1 VSNEFFDRLASS
13 NRLPSPPG
21 VAMRVL
27 ELCRSD
33 EVSIVDVVDAIGA
46 DPALASKLLKY
57 VNSPLAG
64 SAREITSLKQA
75 VTLVGLRTVKMIA
88 LSFSLV
94 SREYGRGACDG
105 FEYER
110 FWSKSLASGV
120 TASVLAR
127 ETRAASPDEAF
138 VTGLLT
144 RIGSLAMA
152 CAVPDEYAHAL
163 KHANKTGELLE
174 QVERERFGVSNLRV
188 SAELIRRWQL
198 PEALAEAVDRL
209 DATDCAEPSDP
220 PHLSHV
226 LSLADLVG
234 DVLTDAELRTP
245 QRVERALA
253 AAQRLFGL
261 DAERWAELFDRIAEQ
276 WRSYGEVLQ
285 IATGQTPSFTQIQA
299 EAVQQISELS
309 LAVQLENQ
317 RMKDHN
323 DELLRR
329 ASTDQLTGVGN
340 RAAFDERLRLELER
354 AERTERPVVL
364 LLTDVDHFKWFND
377 TYGHQAGDAVL
388 KAVAEA
394 LARTVRK
401 IDYVARYG
409 GEEFAV
415 IAPECPGQAGAK
427 LAERLRRAVEIVSVE
442 WNGQPLGV
450 TASIG
455 GAVARWPEAPADPDS
470 LINAADQRL
479 YQAKEAGRNR
489 CEFQQMPAPRAS
501 AA

>member
-1 VSNEFFDRLASS
+1 MSNELLDRLVAS

-27 ELCRSD
+27 ELCRAD
-33 EVSIVDVVDAIGA
+33 DVSIVDVVDAIGA

-57 VNSPLAG
+57 VNSPMAG
-64 SAREITSLKQA
+64 GAREITSLKQA
-75 VTLVGLRTVKMIA
+75 VTLVGLRSVKMIA

-94 SREYGRGACDG
+94 SREYGRGACEG
-105 FEYER
+105 FDYDR
-110 FWSKSLASGV
+110 FWSRSLACGV
-120 TASVLAR
+120 AASILAR
-127 ETRAASPDEAF
+127 ETRVHSPDEAF
-138 VTGLLT
+138 VAGLLA

-152 CAVPDEYAHAL
+152 CSLPEEYAPAL
-163 KHANKTGELLE
+163 KEAGGDKPLE
-174 QVERERFGVSNLRV
+174 EIERDRFGEDHTSI
-188 SAELIRRWQL
+188 SAGLIRRWQL
-198 PEALAEAVDRL
+198 PEALAEAVDRFASAGRTEAR
-209 DATDCAEPSDP
+209 DAPNLAQ
-220 PHLSHV
+220 V
-226 LSLADLVG
+226 LSLADMVG
-234 DVLTDAELRTP
+234 EMLADSQRRTP
-245 QRVERALA
+245 HRVDRALNMAQRVFRI
-253 AAQRLFGL
+253 
-261 DAERWAELFDRIAEQ
+261 DAERWSSLFDRIAEQ
-276 WRSYGEVLQ
+276 WGSYGEVLRIQ
-285 IATGQTPSFTQIQA
+285 TGQAPSFTQIQA

-317 RMKDHN
+317 QVKDRN

-340 RAAFDERLRLELER
+340 RSAFDERLRQELER
-354 AERTERPVVL
+354 AERTQRPVVL
-364 LLTDVDHFKWFND
+364 LLIDVDHFKWFND

-388 KAVAEA
+388 KAVADA
-394 LARTVRK
+394 MARTVRK

-427 LAERLRRAVEIVSVE
+427 LGDRLRRAVESTGVE
-442 WNGQPLGV
+442 WESRPLGV

-455 GAVARWPEAPADPDS
+455 GAVAKWPEQPNNTNA
-470 LINAADQRL
+470 LINLADRRL

-489 CEFQQMPAPRAS
+489 CEFERAPSAQAS